1 VSFAA
6 PLFLWYFL
14 PATLVAIWL
23 LPHRCRNGV
32 IAVASVLFYAVGGKQ
47 LVLLLI
53 GLMALNYVAGLA
65 IGWVKAPPPL
75 GCSSGQGRQGDLG
88 TLSLIAP
95 VGSAPASRSRA
106 A

>member
-1 VSFAA
+1 MASSPSRQSCSTPSAA
-6 PLFLWYFL
+6 SSSS
-14 PATLVAIWL
+14 
-23 LPHRCRNGV
+23 C
-32 IAVASVLFYAVGGKQ
+32 
-47 LVLLLI
+47 LLI